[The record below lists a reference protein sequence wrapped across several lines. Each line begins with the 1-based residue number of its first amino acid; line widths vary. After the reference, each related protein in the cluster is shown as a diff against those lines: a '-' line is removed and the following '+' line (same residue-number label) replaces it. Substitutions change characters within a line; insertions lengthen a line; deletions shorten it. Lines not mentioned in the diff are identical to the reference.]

1 MECAVALPL
10 MTTGGCDRVCGSI
23 AADDDGTVALPVAP
37 MVALMKLQPSLNLA
51 SRTGYIISSN

>member
-1 MECAVALPL
+1 MECAIALPL

-37 MVALMKLQPSLNLA
+37 MVALMKLQHW
-51 SRTGYIISSN
+51 THYIFKLTLV